1 MAIVEVLHLMASEI
15 FGTSCMGA
23 KVAQAPACLGHCSG
37 TIEDA
42 KLHLT
47 PVSCLALASLDC
59 LAMLTRH
66 KGIPQMQKLAKHWSQ

>member
-66 KGIPQMQKLAKHWSQ
+66 KGIPQMQTLAKHWSQ